1 MAKVNGAKKALIKKI
16 IYIKNLNLPAEIEQ
30 VEFSKLRDKHPVNY
44 FECFNKSLKDPWNR
58 GLK

>member
-16 IYIKNLNLPAEIEQ
+16 IYIKNQNLDADEERLA
-30 VEFSKLRDKHPVNY
+30 FDLLREKHPVNY
-44 FECFNKSLKDPWNR
+44 FECMNKSLKDPWSR